1 MNLQVFFPYR
11 LAVLANAVSQVMA
24 QVYGERFALSRD
36 EWRVIAAL
44 QERGEM
50 RTTEVIAHTTLDKM
64 QVSRAVTRLESD
76 GLIARVEAAE
86 DRRNRVLSLT
96 PAGKALV
103 KKIVPLVLA
112 REEFLLASLSA
123 EERSALDTA
132 MRKLQAAA
140 EQLIRQG

>member
-1 MNLQVFFPYR
+1 MNLQAFFPYR

-44 QERGEM
+44 QERGQM

-64 QVSRAVTRLESD
+64 QVSRAVARLEKD
-76 GLIARVEAAE
+76 GLIQREEAAE

-112 REEFLLASLSA
+112 REDFLLASLSA
-123 EERSALDTA
+123 EERTALDTA

-140 EQLIRQG
+140 ETLVRQG

>member
-1 MNLQVFFPYR
+1 MNLQAFFPYR
-11 LAVLANAVSQVMA
+11 LAVLANGVSQVMA
-24 QVYGERFALSRD
+24 QVYAERFALSRD

-64 QVSRAVTRLESD
+64 QVSRAVARLEKD
-76 GLIARVEAAE
+76 GLIQRVEASD

-96 PAGKALV
+96 AAGRALV

-112 REEFLLASLSA
+112 REEFLLASLSE
-123 EERSALDTA
+123 EERAALDGA

-140 EQLIRQG
+140 EMLIRQG

>member
-1 MNLQVFFPYR
+1 MNLQAFFPYR

-96 PAGKALV
+96 TAGKALV

-112 REEFLLASLSA
+112 REEFLLARLSA